1 MCRFHILSSFQ
12 APSNLP
18 SVEHGKQKIDKGH
31 FSVSY
36 KRGRIPISAEIM
48 EFILMDETDITTST
62 FLRVFHKIL
71 HSAAKSA
78 AQIVMK
84 VFQFSTLLIK

>member
-36 KRGRIPISAEIM
+36 KRGRVPVSAEIM
-48 EFILMDETDITTST
+48 EFILMDQTDITTGT
-62 FLRVFHKIL
+62 FLRALRKI
-71 HSAAKSA
+71 
-78 AQIVMK
+78 
-84 VFQFSTLLIK
+84 T